1 MSPVNSWS
9 HARILIRIEEL
20 ASRLGAMER
29 RLCAAGPDQ
38 RPVLEVGASAIRQE
52 LTDLSRMLR

>member
-1 MSPVNSWS
+1 MSPVFSGKRV
-9 HARILIRIEEL
+9 RILIRIEEL

-29 RLCAAGPDQ
+29 QLCAANPNM
-38 RPVLEVGASAIRQE
+38 RPILEVGASAIRQE